1 MCLLILAH
9 RVSSDYPLLVA
20 ANRDEFHARPTAA
33 SQFWPEH
40 PELLAGRDLLQGGT
54 WMGMTRSG
62 RFAAV
67 TNYRDP
73 AQPPEPAR
81 SRGDLSLQYLTGS
94 QTPKDFLHDIAARAG
109 DYAGFNLLVGDR
121 TSLWHYTNSDTKG
134 PQNLPPGVYGLSNA
148 SLDTPWPKVMLGKAK
163 LLALLETGAISHR
176 TLSGVVSS
184 QSLADRSSLSA
195 QGLHSTMESTLSP
208 QFIITDT
215 YGTRSSTTLWFDAHA
230 QANWLELSF
239 NAQGVLCEEQHQEI
253 SLNDQ
258 QYNAGSNGAQ

>member
-9 RVSSDYPLLVA
+9 QVSPDYPFLVA

-40 PELLAGRDLLQGGT
+40 PGLLAGRDLLQGGT

-67 TNYRDP
+67 TNYRDQAHTP
-73 AQPPEPAR
+73 APPR
-81 SRGDLSLQYLTGS
+81 SRGDLPLQYLTGS
-94 QTPKDFLHDIAARAG
+94 QTPKNFLHDIAVRAG
-109 DYAGFNLLVGDR
+109 DYAGFNLLIGDR
-121 TSLWHYTNSDTKG
+121 NSLWHYTNSDAKD
-134 PQNLPPGVYGLSNA
+134 PQHLPPGIYGLSNA
-148 SLDTPWPKVMLGKAK
+148 NLDTPWPKVTLGKAK
-163 LLALLETGAISHR
+163 LLALLKTGAISHR
-176 TLSGVVSS
+176 TLSEVVSS
-184 QSLADRSSLSA
+184 QCLADRSSLSA
-195 QGLHSTMESTLSP
+195 QGLDSSMESTLSP

-253 SLNDQ
+253 NLNDGPYSADSKGGQ
-258 QYNAGSNGAQ
+258 